1 MSYIEVDHYLYVG
14 RWPFEVVN
22 NVLVLLHAESTKE

>member
-22 NVLVLLHAESTKE
+22 VLVLLHAESTKE